1 MKSNLATYS
10 RDGFCMVPD
19 LLTPVECR
27 ALKAEAQRVLREHA
41 TGKATVFVGA
51 AYVSP
56 LFYELASHPK
66 IVEVLSEIMPDGIA
80 FLSDKIVFKSREQHF
95 ATPWHNDAFYWR
107 DTRPKLSIW
116 IALDEVTADNGA
128 LKVLPGSQTHEWGAL
143 QSDGAS
149 TNREFT
155 NVVQEITWRPDEEVV
170 CELPI
175 GGAIFFSDRLLHAS
189 MPNTSGADRFSLI
202 STYHAPAGDE
212 EFDLQF
218 KARHV
223 IRSAPE

>member
-1 MKSNLATYS
+1 MAAYS
-10 RDGFCMVPD
+10 RDGFCIVTD
-19 LLTPVECR
+19 LLTSLECL
-27 ALKAEAQRVLREHA
+27 ALKAEAQRVLREQA
-41 TGKATVFVGA
+41 LGKATVFVGA
-51 AYVSP
+51 SCVSP

-66 IVEVLSEIMPDGIA
+66 IIEVLSEIMPGGIA
-80 FLSDKIVFKSREQHF
+80 FLSDKIVFKSREQRF

-107 DTRPKLSIW
+107 GTRPKLSVW
-116 IALDEVTADNGA
+116 IALDKVAADNGA
-128 LKVLPGSQTHEWGAL
+128 LKVLPGSQAREWDAM

-155 NVVQEITWRPDEEVV
+155 NVVPEVMWRPDEEVI
-170 CELPI
+170 CELPA

-202 STYHAPAGDE
+202 STYHAPASDE